1 MRKKFLINIVF
12 LIGLS
17 LLIKPV
23 WILGIDRE
31 IQNDVG
37 NAAYGL
43 FFALF
48 NFTFLFQILLDL
60 GITNYNNQS
69 VAKNQSFLAENFA
82 RLGALKLGLAMVYLA
97 VTLLASSFMGYSE
110 QAIALLYFLTIN
122 QFLLSFVLFLRSS
135 ISGLQIFWLD
145 SLISVLDR
153 LILIIICSFLL
164 WGNITDSKFQIE
176 WLVYA
181 QCFAYSITLLICL
194 LVVILKAKSFF
205 KVPSIEFIKSTFHK
219 SIPFAIIIF
228 FMTMYF
234 RLDAVMIERLL
245 PRGEYFSGVYA
256 QGYRFFDLLN
266 NFVYLFTAILFP
278 LLSKEMSKGNKVNQ
292 LVTFTI
298 SLLSI
303 SFVTLLGIALF
314 LASYLIEISYDDVQ
328 PESAKVLS
336 ILLITFIPMVVSS
349 IYGTVLTAGGKLK
362 EMMVWSGVAFVS
374 NILLNFILIPIY
386 GVIGAAI
393 ASLVAQSIMA
403 TSCYI
408 LAGIKFGSFIPI
420 KVIAFMMLPIIL
432 VLAILYIYLGS
443 MNNIQIFG
451 VLLLTSTLLLTGFV
465 ARSYNE
471 FKLPTINNTRN

>member
-12 LIGLS
+12 LIGLN
-17 LLIKPV
+17 LLIKPL

-228 FMTMYF
+228 F
-234 RLDAVMIERLL
+234 I
-245 PRGEYFSGVYA
+245 
-256 QGYRFFDLLN
+256 LN
-266 NFVYLFTAILFP
+266 
-278 LLSKEMSKGNKVNQ
+278 
-292 LVTFTI
+292 
-298 SLLSI
+298 
-303 SFVTLLGIALF
+303 
-314 LASYLIEISYDDVQ
+314 
-328 PESAKVLS
+328 
-336 ILLITFIPMVVSS
+336 
-349 IYGTVLTAGGKLK
+349 IY
-362 EMMVWSGVAFVS
+362 
-374 NILLNFILIPIY
+374 
-386 GVIGAAI
+386 
-393 ASLVAQSIMA
+393 
-403 TSCYI
+403 
-408 LAGIKFGSFIPI
+408 
-420 KVIAFMMLPIIL
+420 
-432 VLAILYIYLGS
+432 
-443 MNNIQIFG
+443 
-451 VLLLTSTLLLTGFV
+451 
-465 ARSYNE
+465 
-471 FKLPTINNTRN
+471 

>member
-12 LIGLS
+12 LIGLN
-17 LLIKPV
+17 LLIKPF
-23 WILGIDRE
+23 WILRVDLE

-69 VAKNQSFLAENFA
+69 VAKNQSFLADNFS
-82 RLGALKLGLAMVYLA
+82 RLGALKLGLAIIYLA

-153 LILIIICSFLL
+153 LILIIICSALL
-164 WGNITDSKFQIE
+164 WWNITDSKFQIE

-181 QCFAYSITLLICL
+181 QCFAYSITLLTCL

-205 KVPSIEFIKSTFHK
+205 KIPSIEFIKSTFHK

-303 SFVTLLGIALF
+303 PFVTLLGIALF
-314 LASYLIEISYDDVQ
+314 LAPYLIEVSYDDVQ

-362 EMMVWSGVAFVS
+362 EMMVWSGVSFVS

-393 ASLVAQSIMA
+393 ASFVAQSIMA

-408 LAGIKFGSFIPI
+408 LAGIKLGSFIPI
-420 KVIAFMMLPIIL
+420 KVLAFMILPIIL
-432 VLAILYIYLGS
+432 VLAILYIYSGS

-451 VLLLTSTLLLTGFV
+451 VLLLTSTLLFTGFM

-471 FKLPTINNTRN
+471 FKLLTKNNTRN

>member
-12 LIGLS
+12 LIGLN
-17 LLIKPV
+17 LLIKPF
-23 WILGIDRE
+23 WILRVDLE

-69 VAKNQSFLAENFA
+69 VAKNQSFLADNFS
-82 RLGALKLGLAMVYLA
+82 RLGALKLGLAIIYLA
-97 VTLLASSFMGYSE
+97 VTLLTSSFMGYSE

-153 LILIIICSFLL
+153 LILIIICSALL
-164 WGNITDSKFQIE
+164 WWNITDSKFQIE

-181 QCFAYSITLLICL
+181 QCFAYSITLLTCL

-205 KVPSIEFIKSTFHK
+205 KIPSIEFIKSTFHK

-303 SFVTLLGIALF
+303 PFVTLLGIALF
-314 LASYLIEISYDDVQ
+314 LAPYLIEVSYDDVQ

-362 EMMVWSGVAFVS
+362 EMMVWSGVSFVS

-393 ASLVAQSIMA
+393 ASFVAQSIMA

-408 LAGIKFGSFIPI
+408 LAGIKLGSFIPI
-420 KVIAFMMLPIIL
+420 KVLAFMILPIIL
-432 VLAILYIYLGS
+432 VLAILYIYSGS

-451 VLLLTSTLLLTGFV
+451 VLLLTSTLLLTGFM

-471 FKLPTINNTRN
+471 FKLLTKNNTRN

>member
-12 LIGLS
+12 LIGLN
-17 LLIKPV
+17 LLIKPF
-23 WILGIDRE
+23 WILRVDLE

-69 VAKNQSFLAENFA
+69 VAKNQSFLADNFS
-82 RLGALKLGLAMVYLA
+82 RLGALKLGLAIIYLA

-145 SLISVLDR
+145 STISVLDR
-153 LILIIICSFLL
+153 LILIIICSALL
-164 WGNITDSKFQIE
+164 WWNITDSKFQIE

-181 QCFAYSITLLICL
+181 QCFAYSITLLTCL

-205 KVPSIEFIKSTFHK
+205 KIPSIEFIKSTFHK

-303 SFVTLLGIALF
+303 PFVTLLGIALF
-314 LASYLIEISYDDVQ
+314 LAPYLIEVSYDDVQ

-362 EMMVWSGVAFVS
+362 EMMVWSGVSFVS

-393 ASLVAQSIMA
+393 ASFVAQSIMA

-408 LAGIKFGSFIPI
+408 LAGIKLGSFIPI
-420 KVIAFMMLPIIL
+420 KVLAFMILPIIL
-432 VLAILYIYLGS
+432 VLAILYIYSGS

-451 VLLLTSTLLLTGFV
+451 VLLLTSTLLFTGFM

-471 FKLPTINNTRN
+471 FKLLTKNNTRN

>member
-1 MRKKFLINIVF
+1 
-12 LIGLS
+12 
-17 LLIKPV
+17 
-23 WILGIDRE
+23 
-31 IQNDVG
+31 
-37 NAAYGL
+37 
-43 FFALF
+43 
-48 NFTFLFQILLDL
+48 
-60 GITNYNNQS
+60 
-69 VAKNQSFLAENFA
+69 
-82 RLGALKLGLAMVYLA
+82 
-97 VTLLASSFMGYSE
+97 
-110 QAIALLYFLTIN
+110 
-122 QFLLSFVLFLRSS
+122 
-135 ISGLQIFWLD
+135 
-145 SLISVLDR
+145 
-153 LILIIICSFLL
+153 
-164 WGNITDSKFQIE
+164 
-176 WLVYA
+176 
-181 QCFAYSITLLICL
+181 
-194 LVVILKAKSFF
+194 
-205 KVPSIEFIKSTFHK
+205 
-219 SIPFAIIIF
+219 
-228 FMTMYF
+228 
-234 RLDAVMIERLL
+234 
-245 PRGEYFSGVYA
+245 
-256 QGYRFFDLLN
+256 
-266 NFVYLFTAILFP
+266 
-278 LLSKEMSKGNKVNQ
+278 MSKGNKVNQ

-451 VLLLTSTLLLTGFV
+451 VL
-465 ARSYNE
+465 
-471 FKLPTINNTRN
+471 

>member
-1 MRKKFLINIVF
+1 
-12 LIGLS
+12 
-17 LLIKPV
+17 
-23 WILGIDRE
+23 
-31 IQNDVG
+31 
-37 NAAYGL
+37 
-43 FFALF
+43 
-48 NFTFLFQILLDL
+48 
-60 GITNYNNQS
+60 
-69 VAKNQSFLAENFA
+69 
-82 RLGALKLGLAMVYLA
+82 
-97 VTLLASSFMGYSE
+97 
-110 QAIALLYFLTIN
+110 
-122 QFLLSFVLFLRSS
+122 
-135 ISGLQIFWLD
+135 
-145 SLISVLDR
+145 
-153 LILIIICSFLL
+153 
-164 WGNITDSKFQIE
+164 
-176 WLVYA
+176 
-181 QCFAYSITLLICL
+181 
-194 LVVILKAKSFF
+194 
-205 KVPSIEFIKSTFHK
+205 
-219 SIPFAIIIF
+219 
-228 FMTMYF
+228 MTMYF

>member
-17 LLIKPV
+17 LLIKPL

>member
-1 MRKKFLINIVF
+1 VRKKFLINIVF
-12 LIGLS
+12 LIGLN
-17 LLIKPV
+17 LLIKPL

-97 VTLLASSFMGYSE
+97 ITLLASSFMGYSE

-432 VLAILYIYLGS
+432 VLSILYIYLGS

>member
-12 LIGLS
+12 LIGLN
-17 LLIKPV
+17 LLIKPF
-23 WILGIDRE
+23 WILRVDLE

-69 VAKNQSFLAENFA
+69 VAKNQSFLADNFS
-82 RLGALKLGLAMVYLA
+82 RLGALKLGLAIIYLA

-153 LILIIICSFLL
+153 LILIIICSALL
-164 WGNITDSKFQIE
+164 WWNITDSKFQIE

-181 QCFAYSITLLICL
+181 QCFAYSITLLTCL

-205 KVPSIEFIKSTFHK
+205 KIPSIEFIKSTFHK

-303 SFVTLLGIALF
+303 PFVTLLGIALF
-314 LASYLIEISYDDVQ
+314 LAPYLIEVSYDDVQ

-393 ASLVAQSIMA
+393 ASFVAQSIMA

-408 LAGIKFGSFIPI
+408 LAGIKFGSFILI
-420 KVIAFMMLPIIL
+420 KVLVFMILPIIL
-432 VLAILYIYLGS
+432 VLAILYIYSGS

-451 VLLLTSTLLLTGFV
+451 VLLLTSTLLLTGFM

-471 FKLPTINNTRN
+471 FKLLTKNNTRN

>member
-12 LIGLS
+12 LIGLN
-17 LLIKPV
+17 LLIKPF
-23 WILGIDRE
+23 WILRVDLE

-69 VAKNQSFLAENFA
+69 VAKNQSFLADNFS
-82 RLGALKLGLAMVYLA
+82 RLGALKLGLAIIYLA

-145 SLISVLDR
+145 STISVLDR
-153 LILIIICSFLL
+153 LILIIICSALL
-164 WGNITDSKFQIE
+164 WWNITDSKFQIE

-181 QCFAYSITLLICL
+181 QCFAYSITLLTCL

-205 KVPSIEFIKSTFHK
+205 KIPSIEFIKSTFHK

-303 SFVTLLGIALF
+303 PFVTLLGIALF
-314 LASYLIEISYDDVQ
+314 LAPYLIEVSYDDVQ

-362 EMMVWSGVAFVS
+362 EMMVWSGVSFVS

-393 ASLVAQSIMA
+393 ASFVAQSIMA

-408 LAGIKFGSFIPI
+408 LAGIKFGSFIPV
-420 KVIAFMMLPIIL
+420 KVLVFMILPIIL
-432 VLAILYIYLGS
+432 VLAILYIYSGS

-451 VLLLTSTLLLTGFV
+451 VLLLTSTLLFTGFM

-471 FKLPTINNTRN
+471 FKLLTKNNTRN

>member
-12 LIGLS
+12 LIGLN
-17 LLIKPV
+17 LLIKPF
-23 WILGIDRE
+23 WILRVDLE

-69 VAKNQSFLAENFA
+69 VAKNQSFLADNFS
-82 RLGALKLGLAMVYLA
+82 RLGALKLGLAIIYLA

-153 LILIIICSFLL
+153 LILIIICSALL
-164 WGNITDSKFQIE
+164 WWNITDSKFQIE

-181 QCFAYSITLLICL
+181 QCFAYSITLLTCL

-205 KVPSIEFIKSTFHK
+205 KIPSIEFIKSTFHK

-303 SFVTLLGIALF
+303 PFITSLGIALF
-314 LASYLIEISYDDVQ
+314 LAPYLIEVSYDDVQ

-336 ILLITFIPMVVSS
+336 ILLITFIPMVVST

-362 EMMVWSGVAFVS
+362 EMMVWSGVSFVS

-393 ASLVAQSIMA
+393 ASFVAQSIMA

-408 LAGIKFGSFIPI
+408 LAGIKFGSFIPV
-420 KVIAFMMLPIIL
+420 KVLVFMILPIIL
-432 VLAILYIYLGS
+432 VLAILYIYSGS

-451 VLLLTSTLLLTGFV
+451 VLLLTSTLLFTGFM

-471 FKLPTINNTRN
+471 FKLLTKNNTRN